1 VKIGV
6 VFDNKGEPGFKTG
19 WGFSS
24 FVDYKEKILFDVG
37 YNADILN
44 YNLQKM
50 GYKIRDFDALFLSHE
65 HLDHIGSLFEILKN
79 NADLNVFVSNSFSQ
93 SLKEEIKKRAKLF
106 EIKEA
111 KEIFENVYTTGAI
124 KNDPD
129 EQALIIKTEKGPI
142 LITGCAHPGIV
153 KIIKKAK
160 EIIKEDIFLVL
171 GGFHLFEA
179 EDSEIEKIIEDFK
192 NLGVKK
198 VAPCHCTGERAT
210 NLFKKEYKNNF
221 IEMKAGKLIQV

>member
-6 VFDNKGEPGFKTG
+6 VFDSKGEPGFKIG

-24 FVDYKEKILFDVG
+24 LIDYKEKILFDTS
-37 YNADILN
+37 YNANLLN
-44 YNLQKM
+44 YNLQRM
-50 GYKIRDFDALFLSHE
+50 GYNIKEFDALFLSHE
-65 HLDHIGSLFEILKN
+65 HLDHIGGLFEILKN
-79 NADLNVFVSNSFSQ
+79 NANLNVFVLNSFSQ
-93 SLKEEIKKRAKLF
+93 SLKDEIKKRAKLF

-111 KEIFENVYTTGAI
+111 KEIFENVYTTGII

-129 EQALIIKTEKGPI
+129 EQALIIKTKEGSI
-142 LITGCAHPGIV
+142 LITGCAHVGVV
-153 KIIKKAK
+153 KIIERAK
-160 EIIKEDIFLVL
+160 EITNDDIFLVF

-198 VAPCHCTGERAT
+198 VAPCHCTGEKAT
-210 NLFKKEYKNNF
+210 NLFKKEYKENF
-221 IEMKAGKLIQV
+221 IEMRAGKIIQI